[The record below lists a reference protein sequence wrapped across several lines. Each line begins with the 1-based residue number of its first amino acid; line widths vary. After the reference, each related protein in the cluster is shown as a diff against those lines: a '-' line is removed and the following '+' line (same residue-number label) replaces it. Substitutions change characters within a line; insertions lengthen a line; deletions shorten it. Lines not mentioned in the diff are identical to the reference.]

1 MKKKIARFLG
11 IKLPYFKGK
20 NKIIRFLYPTN
31 KFKSLNNGEEFIVDY
46 FNKKYHG
53 ITSNYIDWGVYFY
66 GGLEKGLVKYIK

>member
-31 KFKSLNNGEEFIVDY
+31 KFFSMIDIINYLKENPKIYAINHHLIK
-46 FNKKYHG
+46 FNTVHE
-53 ITSNYIDWGVYFY
+53 
-66 GGLEKGLVKYIK
+66 LE